1 MRHLLSVAALA
12 CCAAVVAP
20 VAYAPG
26 SPPALPAPDGA
37 QDFVY
42 LGEARPILVRM
53 FVEVNGRPLQAV
65 WDEFVTGL
73 FKDADANGD
82 GVLSREEAGR
92 LLPPQ
97 ALLGGGA
104 PYQVRVVGAPG
115 DENQVPF
122 AALDASKDGK
132 VTRDELARYYRA
144 NGFAPFQFRGG
155 NGNRMV
161 ARRFVR
167 VLGQA
172 EPMTPEA
179 INKVLFD
186 LLDTNKDGKL
196 SLEELAAGPA
206 RLAKLDLNDDEM
218 IDVNELNP
226 NAIPDDGL
234 AGTAVAFV
242 AEEMLSNN
250 DDFVAV
256 APGEVSKDLARR
268 LLAKY
273 GPMSKGPGPQKLT
286 REALGLDEATF
297 ATLDVDGD
305 GALDAEELARFAGRP
320 ADLKLMARLGK
331 TPAVELLPERGRA
344 AALADKVRTD
354 RGGTLRLDLGATQI
368 ELAVGGGGPMNA
380 RFDLRSQ
387 YRAEFNRAD
396 RDNNGYLDRDEANRS
411 PLFRNLFKAIDRDGD
426 GKIFEKEVIA
436 YLDKTERLQESAT
449 ESCVS
454 LAVAPVGNG
463 LFDLLDLNRD
473 RRLSVREL
481 RQMTR
486 LIEQLDRDGDGCV
499 GRDEIPRTFRLTV
512 QQGPAGDSGFAG
524 NVVVAPRRVMMG
536 GAPPPEPA
544 AGPVWF
550 RKMDRNRDGDVSRRE
565 FLGTDEEF
573 RRIDTNGDG
582 LISAAEA
589 ARADDL
595 LRKAKKRKP

>member
-1 MRHLLSVAALA
+1 MRRLYPIAALA
-12 CCAAVVAP
+12 CCAAVAAP

-26 SPPALPAPDGA
+26 SPPAPPAPDGA

-42 LGEARPILVRM
+42 LGDARPILVRM

-73 FKDADANGD
+73 FKDADVNGD
-82 GVLSREEAGR
+82 GVLSREEAER
-92 LLPPQ
+92 LPPAQ
-97 ALLGGGA
+97 ALFGGSGPFQLRPGGA
-104 PYQVRVVGAPG
+104 AG
-115 DENQVPF
+115 NQLFMPF
-122 AALDASKDGK
+122 AQLDANKDGK
-132 VTRDELARYYRA
+132 VTREELARFYRA
-144 NGFAPFQFRGG
+144 EGFAPIQFRGG

-161 ARRFVR
+161 GRRIVR
-167 VLGQA
+167 YIGQA

-179 INKVLFD
+179 INKVLID

-196 SLEELAAGPA
+196 SREELAAGPA
-206 RLAKLDLNDDEM
+206 RLARLDVNDDEM

-226 NAIPDDGL
+226 NAIPEDAFVDVR
-234 AGTAVAFV
+234 VAFV
-242 AEEMLSNN
+242 AEEMQTNN
-250 DDFVAV
+250 DDFVGV

-273 GPMSKGPGPQKLT
+273 GPKSKGPGPQKLT
-286 REALGLDEATF
+286 RDALGLDEATF
-297 ATLDVDGD
+297 AALDVDGD

-331 TPAVELLPERGRA
+331 TPAVELLLEQGRA

-354 RGGTLRLDLGATQI
+354 RGGILRLDLGATQI

-380 RFDLRSQ
+380 RFELRSQ

-454 LAVAPVGNG
+454 LAVSRVGNG
-463 LFDLLDLNRD
+463 LFDLLDINRD

-481 RQMTR
+481 GQMTR
-486 LIEQLDRDGDGCV
+486 LIEQLDRNGDGCV

-512 QQGPAGDSGFAG
+512 QQGPVGSGFSG
-524 NVVVAPRRVMMG
+524 NVVFAPRRVMTVDNVTP
-536 GAPPPEPA
+536 AEPT

-550 RKMDRNRDGDVSRRE
+550 RKMDRNHDGDVSRRE
-565 FLGTDEEF
+565 FLGTDAEF
-573 RRIDTNGDG
+573 RRIDTDGDG

-589 ARADDL
+589 ARADEL
-595 LRKAKKRKP
+595 LRKAKKR